1 MVSHIH
7 RDVVILD
14 HFGLPKMT
22 MKRLFAFLL
31 ILSTSTLSAY
41 PQGQTQGRI
50 IGRVTDGMT
59 KEPIIGANVV
69 VEGTTLGA
77 STDLEGRFEIRRLPL
92 GTYAVRVSAIGY
104 LATTVTDVV
113 VGAARPAEISVA
125 IIENEIRIEGVEVT
139 AGYFRKISDTPLST
153 LAQTNEEIRR
163 LPGGLEDVA
172 RAIAILP
179 GVAQVDGGRNDLI
192 VRGGAPSENLFVIDN
207 IEVPN
212 INHFGT
218 QGSSG
223 GPLSFIN
230 LDFVDNTSFSTGG
243 FGVRYGDKLSSVL
256 SISLR
261 EGRKD
266 GVGGK
271 ATISASQFGLN
282 LEGPFGG
289 EVNTL
294 FSARRS
300 YLDFIFKA
308 AGFGFVPE
316 YWDFL
321 NRTNIRL
328 GSKDQVNILAIGALD
343 NVRYFNDTENK
354 RFENSRV
361 MGSDQNQVIGGIS
374 WQHLFSE
381 GYSTIT
387 VGQSYVDYDFR
398 QSDSN
403 LVRIFSNQSLEH
415 ESSVRGDVFLHVLK
429 STELLTG
436 VQAKVVMFS
445 ADVFL
450 RPFQTRFGDSLS
462 VDAAFRTT
470 GFKGSAYAQ
479 LSQVLGKSRMTVG
492 GRVDYFDL
500 IDKYTFSPRV
510 SYTVA
515 LSPATNLNWSIGRYS
530 QAPSYIWLAAN
541 AQNRSLEFIK
551 VTQYVFGVDH
561 TLRPDTRVSLEGYV
575 KRYSDYPASLTRPYL
590 VLANTGAGFGGS
602 DDGYS
607 SFGLDPLVS
616 RGSGSAQGIE
626 LLVQKKLSEVPCYGT
641 VSVSYNRAEFSA
653 IDGIERPSSFDQRW
667 IINVG
672 GGYLFDDKWE
682 FSAKF
687 RYVTG
692 RPYTPFD
699 QFGYQNPALY
709 NAARIG
715 ANHSLD
721 IRVDRRWSF
730 GAWTLVTYADIQ
742 NIYNRKAVTVPRFN
756 ERLGRSETNLASIG
770 ILPSIGVSAEF

>member
-1 MVSHIH
+1 
-7 RDVVILD
+7 
-14 HFGLPKMT
+14 
-22 MKRLFAFLL
+22 MKLNRFL
-31 ILSTSTLSAY
+31 TLSAMLALAAVSSLA
-41 PQGQTQGRI
+41 QGQSPLGRI
-50 IGRVTDGMT
+50 IGKVTDGMT
-59 KEPIIGANVV
+59 KEPIVGANVV
-69 VEGTTLGA
+69 VAGTGLGSA
-77 STDLEGRFEIRRLPL
+77 TDIEGRFDIRRVPL
-92 GTYAVRVSAIGY
+92 GTYAVRVSTIGY

-113 VGAARPAEISVA
+113 VGSAKPAELLVGLM
-125 IIENEIRIEGVEVT
+125 ENEIKIEGVEVT
-139 AGYFRKISDTPLST
+139 AGYFTKIPDTPLST
-153 LAQTNEEIRR
+153 LVQTNEEIRR

-218 QGSSG
+218 QGASG

-243 FGVRYGDKLSSVL
+243 FGARYGDKLSSVL
-256 SISLR
+256 NISLR

-266 GVGGK
+266 GIGGK

-282 LEGPFGG
+282 LEGPAGSD
-289 EVNTL
+289 VNTL

-321 NRTNIRL
+321 SKTSIRL
-328 GSKDQVNILAIGALD
+328 GSKDQLNILAIAALD
-343 NVRYFNDTENK
+343 NVKYFNDTENK

-361 MGSDQNQVIGGIS
+361 LGSDQNQIVGGVS
-374 WQHLFSE
+374 WQHLFE
-381 GYSTIT
+381 KGYSTVS
-387 VGQSYVDYDFR
+387 VGQSYVDYHFR
-398 QSDSN
+398 QSDST
-403 LVRIFSNQSLEH
+403 LVRIFSNQSLEY
-415 ESSVRGDVFLHVLK
+415 ESSIRGDVFVHLFK

-436 VQAKVVMFS
+436 VQAKLVDFS
-445 ADVFL
+445 ADIFL
-450 RPFQTRFGDSLS
+450 RPFETRFGDSLS
-462 VDAAFRTT
+462 VDARFKAT

-479 LSQVLGKSRMTVG
+479 LSQVFGKSRLTVG
-492 GRVDYFDL
+492 GRFDYFDL
-500 IDKYTFSPRV
+500 IDKYIFSPRV

-515 LSPATNLNWSIGRYS
+515 LSPATNLNWSVGRYA

-541 AQNRSLEFIK
+541 AQNRSLELID
-551 VTQYVFGVDH
+551 VTQYILGVDH
-561 TLRPDTRVSLEGYV
+561 MLRADTRISLEGYI
-575 KRYSDYPASLTRPYL
+575 KTYSDYPASLVRPYL

-602 DDGYS
+602 EDGFS

-616 RGSGSAQGIE
+616 RGSGTARGIE

-641 VSVSYNRAEFSA
+641 VSISYNRAEFKA
-653 IDGIERPSSFDQRW
+653 LDGAERPGSFDQRW

-672 GGYLFDDKWE
+672 GGYVFNEKWE
-682 FSAKF
+682 ISTKF
-687 RYVTG
+687 RYATG

-699 QFGYQNPALY
+699 QVGFQNPAFY
-709 NAARIG
+709 NEARIG

-721 IRVDRRWSF
+721 VRVDRRWSF
-730 GAWTLVTYADIQ
+730 GSWTLVTYADIQ
-742 NIYNRKAVTVPRFN
+742 NIYNRKPATVPRYN
-756 ERLGRSETNLASIG
+756 ARLGQAETNVASIG